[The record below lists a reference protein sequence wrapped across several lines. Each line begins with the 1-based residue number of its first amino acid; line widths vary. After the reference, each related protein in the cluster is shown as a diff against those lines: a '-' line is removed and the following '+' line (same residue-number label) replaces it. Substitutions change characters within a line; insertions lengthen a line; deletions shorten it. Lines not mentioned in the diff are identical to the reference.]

1 MIHPHHRRGFTLIE
15 LLMVVAIIAILGSM
29 IFLST
34 RDLLAEMKVQKTA
47 GTIVSAAGH
56 RPAGGGRPGTCLF
69 GLFQQRHRSG

>member
-47 GTIVSAAGH
+47 EI
-56 RPAGGGRPGTCLF
+56 GRA
-69 GLFQQRHRSG
+69 HV